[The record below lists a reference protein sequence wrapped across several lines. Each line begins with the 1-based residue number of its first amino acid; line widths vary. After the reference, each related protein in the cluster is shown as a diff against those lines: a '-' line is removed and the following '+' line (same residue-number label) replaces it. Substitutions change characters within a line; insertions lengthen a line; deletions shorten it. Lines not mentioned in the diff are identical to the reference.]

1 MYINRYLGI
10 AFALDGGRHPG
21 RPAGRH
27 GFFAQQD
34 MRNKSAQQIT
44 RCVPGL
50 PRGRD
55 SWIGCLAALV
65 WTLIPMAAGG
75 VDTVVFRRSG
85 QEHTVGGRVLV
96 TAQDGGLLLLGRDGL
111 LWAIPPEEQIKTTR
125 DDSPFRPLSRE
136 ELAGQLLRVLPT
148 GFQVHETA
156 NYLVCYNTS
165 KVYAQWCGA
174 LLERLFS
181 AFLNYWQQR
190 GLELS
195 KPEFPLVAIVFA
207 DRKSYEDFS
216 RPELGEAAPSIV
228 AYYSL
233 MTNRMTMYDLTGVEQ
248 WGGGSAAR
256 SRLGPNQITQILAR
270 PEAER
275 TVATIIHEATHQI
288 AFNCGLHQRLSDCP
302 LWVSEGIAIYFE
314 TPDLHSAKGWR
325 SIGAINRPRL
335 AQFYTYLPRRPP
347 DSLRTLIEK
356 DERFRNPQTGL
367 DAYAEAWALTYFL
380 LKQRP
385 KQYVEYLQ
393 QISRKKPL
401 VWDKP
406 ETRLREFQ
414 SAFGQDL
421 QALDAEFL
429 RFMAKLR

>member
-1 MYINRYLGI
+1 
-10 AFALDGGRHPG
+10 
-21 RPAGRH
+21 
-27 GFFAQQD
+27 
-34 MRNKSAQQIT
+34 
-44 RCVPGL
+44 
-50 PRGRD
+50 
-55 SWIGCLAALV
+55 
-65 WTLIPMAAGG
+65 
-75 VDTVVFRRSG
+75 
-85 QEHTVGGRVLV
+85 
-96 TAQDGGLLLLGRDGL
+96 
-111 LWAIPPEEQIKTTR
+111 
-125 DDSPFRPLSRE
+125 
-136 ELAGQLLRVLPT
+136 
-148 GFQVHETA
+148 
-156 NYLVCYNTS
+156 
-165 KVYAQWCGA
+165 
-174 LLERLFS
+174 
-181 AFLNYWQQR
+181 
-190 GLELS
+190 
-195 KPEFPLVAIVFA
+195 
-207 DRKSYEDFS
+207 
-216 RPELGEAAPSIV
+216 
-228 AYYSL
+228 
-233 MTNRMTMYDLTGVEQ
+233 MTMYDLTGVEQ